1 MGKFARSLHLHLHLL
16 KKQHNTE
23 EGGVVK
29 RGRKRKRGKIVLGGR
44 KFFGEGRVKAIR
56 KNNNIFI
63 MV

>member
-29 RGRKRKRGKIVLGGR
+29 RGRKREKGEIVLGGR
-44 KFFGEGRVKAIR
+44 NWGGESKGNRHINLCAK
-56 KNNNIFI
+56 
-63 MV
+63 